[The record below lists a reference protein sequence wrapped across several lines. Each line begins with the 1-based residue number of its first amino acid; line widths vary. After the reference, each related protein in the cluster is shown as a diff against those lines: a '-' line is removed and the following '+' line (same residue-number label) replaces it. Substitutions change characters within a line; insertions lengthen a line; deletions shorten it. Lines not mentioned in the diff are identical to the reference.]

1 MFVQA
6 HKCCINFR
14 HSPRSEAKIK
24 KINQVT
30 LIPTRWQLLLLL
42 PDFVERIQKP
52 TLSSLIIKAT
62 EIMAHDNSPGVPP
75 YDGSL
80 CVCVFVSAMYIHTQY
95 VTIEQPLDFSTR
107 FSIPLYIH
115 LRKFSHEC
123 WTHTHVHTQ
132 SQSHKRKR
140 EIKNGWLNF
149 SFLKKGRI
157 PPSPASQLPP
167 HMKRND
173 DKTTTWNVV
182 PQRLVV
188 KALSREHFSA
198 WLGHSYTLLLLLLF
212 GWAGKRRKLLINF

>member
-80 CVCVFVSAMYIHTQY
+80 CVY
-95 VTIEQPLDFSTR
+95 VCKCNV
-107 FSIPLYIH
+107 H
-115 LRKFSHEC
+115 
-123 WTHTHVHTQ
+123 THTICNN
-132 SQSHKRKR
+132 R
-140 EIKNGWLNF
+140 
-149 SFLKKGRI
+149 
-157 PPSPASQLPP
+157 
-167 HMKRND
+167 
-173 DKTTTWNVV
+173 TTTWLFHPVFHPVIHPLEKIFPRVLNSHT
-182 PQRLVV
+182 R
-188 KALSREHFSA
+188 
-198 WLGHSYTLLLLLLF
+198 SYTITITQKKK
-212 GWAGKRRKLLINF
+212 GNKKRVVEL